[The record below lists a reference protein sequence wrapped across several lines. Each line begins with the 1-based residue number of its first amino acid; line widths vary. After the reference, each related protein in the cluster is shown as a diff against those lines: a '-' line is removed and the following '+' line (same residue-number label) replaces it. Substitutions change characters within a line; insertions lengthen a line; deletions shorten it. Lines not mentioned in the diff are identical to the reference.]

1 MCMKE
6 KERERED
13 REGEEGSSSRREN
26 PRESVSGQKITR
38 KRRIKIIKDF
48 KTYRPTN
55 LS

>member
-6 KERERED
+6 KVRERERE
-13 REGEEGSSSRREN
+13 REEGSSSRREY

-38 KRRIKIIKDF
+38 KRRIKNNKRF
-48 KTYRPTN
+48 QTYRPTN